1 MIPKFRPIREK
12 ISRLRVR
19 LLVNQFMATYDHHYK
34 ALVFDDKSFYGRQKP
49 ILHSFSHRMISLNFW
64 VELRCG
70 KSIITFLYHKID
82 QLKLNITSISYRH
95 CVAAML
101 PLFHVLFILA
111 AQGIVPQPK
120 QSKHGR
126 KEHGSK

>member
-12 ISRLRVR
+12 ISRLRIR

-95 CVAAML
+95 CSCHAA
-101 PLFHVLFILA
+101 
-111 AQGIVPQPK
+111 IVPCFVYFGCPRDSPPAKTIKTWEEGAWQ
-120 QSKHGR
+120 
-126 KEHGSK
+126 